1 MSAFSYE
8 ALNAA
13 GRPEQG
19 VLEGDSARQV
29 RGMLRERGLTPL
41 RVEAV
46 QATQDS
52 ARRAWF
58 GQSISTAQLAL
69 TTRQFATLLAAGL
82 TIEQSLNAL
91 IEQAEHVRLRQ
102 ILAGLRTGVLSGQS
116 LAAAMRPYD
125 SAFPELYRTLVS
137 AGEDAGKLDQVM
149 LSLADYT
156 EERHALRQKILQAM
170 IYPILVTLVALCV
183 VIGLLTSVV
192 PQVVRVFESTHQAL
206 PWLTRALIHSSD
218 FLRATGLWW
227 LAGLLLFSIFANR
240 LLRQEQW
247 RWRRD
252 VWLLRLPL
260 VGRILR
266 DLNATRLA
274 STLAILTGGGVP
286 LLKALEAADGVMT
299 SLPMRRAVEQTQREV
314 REGGS
319 LYQALKRSGQFPPMM
334 LHLINS
340 GESSGQLVPLLDRAA
355 KQLSRELE
363 GWINSLTRLLE
374 PLMIVVMGA
383 VVLIIVLAILLP
395 ILEMNQ
401 IVR

>member
-1 MSAFSYE
+1 MTAFAYQ
-8 ALNAA
+8 ALNRA
-13 GRPEQG
+13 GRNEHG

-29 RGMLRERGLTPL
+29 RNLLRERGLTPL

-46 QATQDS
+46 QEAAEGS
-52 ARRAWF
+52 NSPWF
-58 GQSISTAQLAL
+58 GQRLGSAQLAMA
-69 TTRQFATLLAAGL
+69 TRQFATLLAAGL
-82 TIEQSLNAL
+82 TVEQSLNAL
-91 IEQAEHVRLRQ
+91 IEQAEHARLRQ
-102 ILAGLRTGVLSGQS
+102 ILAGVRAGVLSGQS
-116 LAAAMRPYD
+116 LAVAMRPYP
-125 SAFPELYRTLVS
+125 SAFPELYRTLVN
-137 AGEDAGKLDQVM
+137 AGENAGKLDQVM

-156 EERHALRQKILQAM
+156 EERQALRQKILQAM

-183 VIGLLTSVV
+183 VIGLLTYVV

-227 LAGLLLFSIFANR
+227 LTGLVLLGILVQR
-240 LLRQEQW
+240 LLKQERW

-252 VWLLRLPL
+252 IWLLRLPL
-260 VGRILR
+260 IGRILR

-286 LLKALEAADGVMT
+286 LLKALEAASGVMT
-299 SLPMRRAVEQTQREV
+299 SLPMRHAVEQTQREV

-340 GESSGQLVPLLDRAA
+340 GETSGQLVALLDRAA

-363 GWINSLTRLLE
+363 GWVNSLTRLLE
-374 PLMIVVMGA
+374 PLMIVFMGG